1 MDLIF
6 RPYERYFDFSGRSR
20 RLEYWSFNLFGVVV
34 CVFGAVLMYMGGL
47 RFEDRDQAEA
57 GAFDIKTSAVHTV
70 TGDLDA
76 TFWFGLGIVAVFT
89 LFSFIP
95 SLAVTVRR
103 LHDRNRSGFWLIGY
117 TVIGAIPVIGLISN
131 LFFLVDM
138 LRSGTP
144 GSNRFGTDPRY
155 D

>member
-1 MDLIF
+1 MELIF
-6 RPYERYFDFSGRSR
+6 RPYERYFDFSGRAR
-20 RLEYWSFNLFGVVV
+20 RLEYWGFNLFGLIVYI
-34 CVFGAVLMYMGGL
+34 FGAVLMYMGGL
-47 RFEDRDQAEA
+47 RFEERGAAET
-57 GAFDIKTSAVHTV
+57 GPFDASTSAVDAATADV
-70 TGDLDA
+70 DA
-76 TFWFGLGIVAVFT
+76 TFWFGLGIIALFA

-103 LHDRNRSGFWLIGY
+103 LHDRGRSGFWLIGY
-117 TVIGAIPVIGLISN
+117 AVVGAIPIIGLVSS

-155 D
+155 G